1 MMIFDLLHAALLY
14 VAVPVWLVAGVA
26 NYRASRIECTG
37 GPKESLLHVAQLA
50 EAGLPLLAAL
60 LLEIN
65 AGVILLMILCLF
77 LHSGSGG
84 SSLMPRNCCA
94 ACAGS
99 VSQAARGIR
108 GPLESWPVDLGWKF
122 ELRYKRNAY
131 R

>member
-37 GPKESLLHVAQLA
+37 GPKESLLHVAQFA

-65 AGVILLMILCLF
+65 AGVILLLILCLF
-77 LHSGSGG
+77 LHQWVWRSFPYAEELLRSLRRQRQSSGSRK
-84 SSLMPRNCCA
+84 PRSA
-94 ACAGS
+94 
-99 VSQAARGIR
+99 
-108 GPLESWPVDLGWKF
+108 
-122 ELRYKRNAY
+122 
-131 R
+131 